1 MPRPSLIR
9 RDWKPLLGA
18 AVLGAVVFSP
28 TLSHAA
34 GAGGGGNLPWD
45 TPLITLRNDLT
56 GPFAATISLLA
67 FVVAGV
73 VLIFGGEVSEF
84 IRRLIYVVLVAA
96 MLVGVTNFASAIG
109 ITGALV

>member
-1 MPRPSLIR
+1 MPAPSLVR
-9 RDWKPLLGA
+9 HHWRPLLGA
-18 AVLGAVVFSP
+18 AMVGAVACSP
-28 TLSHAA
+28 TLAHAA
-34 GAGGGGNLPWD
+34 GAGGGALPWD
-45 TPLITLRNDLT
+45 TPLTTLRNDLT
-56 GPFAATISLLA
+56 GPFAGTIALLA

-96 MLVGVTNFASAIG
+96 MLVGVTNFAAALG